1 MKHLSLVA
9 LAALVVVAPLAGCAR
24 EDASPQSIRVLAAA
38 SLVDV
43 LKPMVAAYRQAN
55 PGAKVQ
61 VDTGASSAL
70 VQKLRSGAKAD
81 VLITADEATMSKAVA
96 GESRAIRGWSRRTAW
111 SSSCRRAIRAR

>member
-81 VLITADEATMSKAVA
+81 VLITADA
-96 GESRAIRGWSRRTAW
+96 GRLGLAKSRGWSRRTAW